1 MFSMQR
7 LSAPANDIGTTGG
20 AFPVCP
26 ECGAAATLAGV
37 ADGAGPSGSLED
49 VVVRTRQRL
58 AAYALVFDDAG
69 RVLLSREPD
78 ARGRLG
84 RWLLPGGGVEHGEHP
99 EQAVIRE
106 VREETGLPVRVGAL
120 RDVVSDV
127 ARVGRRRRVLHTV
140 RLIYRADVVPA
151 SPGSPGQLGDYA
163 RWCAPQEW
171 QALPLEPFAARML
184 ASGRA

>member
-1 MFSMQR
+1 M
-7 LSAPANDIGTTGG
+7 
-20 AFPVCP
+20 
-26 ECGAAATLAGV
+26 
-37 ADGAGPSGSLED
+37 ADGAGPSGCLED

-120 RDVVSDV
+120 REVVSDL

-140 RLIYRADVVPA
+140 RLIYGANVVPA
-151 SPGSPGQLGDYA
+151 GPGSPGRLGDCA
-163 RWCAPQEW
+163 RWYAPHEW

-184 ASGRA
+184 ASDPG

>member
-1 MFSMQR
+1 M
-7 LSAPANDIGTTGG
+7 
-20 AFPVCP
+20 
-26 ECGAAATLAGV
+26 
-37 ADGAGPSGSLED
+37 ADGAGPSGCLED

-106 VREETGLPVRVGAL
+106 VREETGLPVQVGAL
-120 RDVVSDV
+120 REVVSDL

-140 RLIYRADVVPA
+140 RLIDGAKVAPA
-151 SPGSPGQLGDYA
+151 GPGSPDRLGDCA
-163 RWCAPQEW
+163 RWCAPHEW

-184 ASGRA
+184 ASDPG